1 MESFY
6 GNNHVSVESD
16 FLKIEELERKYIYQF
31 IKRLIDILGSTVGIV
46 ILFPVFFVVIIAMK
60 KEERNGPIFFSQ
72 TRAGKKGKEFK
83 MYKFRSMCVD
93 AENMLNDLL
102 EFNEIEGA
110 MFKIKEDPRITK
122 VGRFTRKTSIDEL
135 PQLLNVLKGNMS
147 LVGPRPPLLRE
158 VEQYTTYS
166 KQRLLVKPGCTGIW
180 QISGRNN
187 VNFYDMVEMDIQYIK
202 HLSIINDIKIIFKTA
217 WIMIRPNG
225 AY

>member
-1 MESFY
+1 M
-6 GNNHVSVESD
+6 
-16 FLKIEELERKYIYQF
+16 KIEERH
-31 IKRLIDILGSTVGIV
+31 
-46 ILFPVFFVVIIAMK
+46 
-60 KEERNGPIFFSQ
+60 GPIFFSQ
-72 TRAGKKGKEFK
+72 IRVGKNFKEFK
-83 MYKFRSMCVD
+83 MYKFRSMCID
-93 AENMLNDLL
+93 AEEMLDDLL

-122 VGRFTRKTSIDEL
+122 IGSFIRKTSIDEL

-158 VEQYTTYS
+158 VEEYSTYS

-187 VNFYDMVEMDIQYIK
+187 VSFYEMVEMDIQYIQN
-202 HLSIINDIKIIFKTA
+202 LSIINDIKIILKTA
-217 WIMIRPNG
+217 WIMIKPDG